1 MQQGLGRTEKSLKSL
16 AFSLHGEE
24 GSRERGGRN
33 EDWDRWIDT
42 SQMCS
47 ARLEMAAGAPRGRG
61 ARGVCDKPQES
72 ICHGAGFLR
81 EGEGLSISDST
92 VGA

>member
-1 MQQGLGRTEKSLKSL
+1 MQQGLRRTEKSLKSL

-61 ARGVCDKPQES
+61 ARES
-72 ICHGAGFLR
+72 VTSPRSPSAMGQASSGKGR
-81 EGEGLSISDST
+81 DSISDSAA
-92 VGA
+92 GA